1 MFGLIFGMVC
11 LFALVKALRHHYGFA
26 WGYGY
31 AGRSR
36 GHFGG
41 RPPWSSGSHGSGGP
55 GRAFREGRQRWF
67 LRRLF
72 EQLDT
77 TPGQEKVIVKHVDGW
92 MDNVAT
98 GRRELS
104 DVRREVAQALTGETL
119 NEASL
124 QAALEKVD
132 DMLAKSKLELTQAL
146 TEIHAALDAH
156 QRRDLADLITYGPR
170 GRGRY

>member
-11 LFALVKALRHHYGFA
+11 LFALVKTLRHHYGFA

-31 AGRSR
+31 GGRTR

-41 RPPWSSGSHGSGGP
+41 GPPWARG

-77 TPGQEKVIVKHVDGW
+77 TPGQEKVIVKHIDSL
-92 MDNVAT
+92 MDNAAT

-104 DVRREVAQALTGETL
+104 DVRRQVAQALTGETL
-119 NEASL
+119 DEASL
-124 QAALEKVD
+124 NAALEKVD
-132 DMLAKSKLELTQAL
+132 DLLAKTKLELTQAL
-146 TEIHAALDAH
+146 SEIHASLDPH
-156 QRRDLADLITYGPR
+156 QRRDLADLLTYGPR
-170 GRGRY
+170 GRASY

>member
-1 MFGLIFGMVC
+1 MFGLIIGIVC
-11 LFALVKALRHHYGFA
+11 SVALVKTLRHHYGFA
-26 WGYGY
+26 WGYG
-31 AGRSR
+31 GRSR

-41 RPPWSSGSHGSGGP
+41 GPPWAGHSHGGP

-77 TPGQEKVIVKHVDGW
+77 TPGQEKVIVKHVDSW

-104 DVRREVAQALTGETL
+104 DVRREVAQALQGETL

-146 TEIHAALDAH
+146 TEIHAALDPN